1 MRVCEQKIINE
12 EGEEI
17 DRIMILVPDSVDHK
31 EVDEFFDDLFDKLTE
46 NSFLSM
52 FDALD
57 EADLPEGWIIPE
69 LDVTYRDVVSS

>member
-1 MRVCEQKIINE
+1 MRVCEQRIINE

-17 DRIMILVPDSVDHK
+17 DRIVILVPNSVDHK
-31 EVDEFFDDLFDKLTE
+31 EVDEFFDELFDKLTE
-46 NSFLSM
+46 NSFLSL

-57 EADLPEGWIIPE
+57 EDDLPDGWMLPE